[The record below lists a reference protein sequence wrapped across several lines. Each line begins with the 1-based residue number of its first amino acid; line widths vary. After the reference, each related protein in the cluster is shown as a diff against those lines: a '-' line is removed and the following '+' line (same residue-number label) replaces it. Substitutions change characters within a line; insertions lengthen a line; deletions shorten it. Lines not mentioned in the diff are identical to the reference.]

1 MSKQDASLVLS
12 HEELCA
18 ITGRSRYRAQA
29 RALARTGISYRL
41 RPDGFP
47 LVSRTHFEAIMGS
60 DTGNPALST
69 IEPNWSA
76 LDATQTHP
84 A

>member
-1 MSKQDASLVLS
+1 MSDVALILS
-12 HEELCA
+12 YAEVSA

-29 RALARTGISYRL
+29 KALTRLGISHRV

-47 LVSRTHFEAIMGS
+47 IVSRTHFEEIMGVEFRTRPS
-60 DTGNPALST
+60 SAT
-69 IEPNWSA
+69 EPNWSA
-76 LDATQTHP
+76 MDA